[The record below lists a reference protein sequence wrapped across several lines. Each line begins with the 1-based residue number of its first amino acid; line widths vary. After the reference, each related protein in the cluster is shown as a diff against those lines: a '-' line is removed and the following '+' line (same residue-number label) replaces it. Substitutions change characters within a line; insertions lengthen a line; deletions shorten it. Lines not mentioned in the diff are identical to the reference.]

1 MIHRKVNLPDS
12 YSFMP
17 NLFEGFKITR
27 LTISNKYCSVYWP
40 GEIDIEGID
49 FSSALELTEN
59 EADIIEERLDQ
70 RKMIITMLS
79 LPKIVQKYS
88 PD

>member
-1 MIHRKVNLPDS
+1 
-12 YSFMP
+12 MP

-49 FSSALELTEN
+49 FSSALNLSDN
-59 EADIIEERLDQ
+59 EADIIEDRLDQ
-70 RKMIITMLS
+70 RKMAIKMFS
-79 LPKIVQKYS
+79 LPRTVEKYS